1 VGLGPSARP
10 ASRSVC
16 GTPRTAISVEITM
29 TGSIST
35 ANAKDPANAEKPM
48 FKSRTTKEKA
58 NRPIRIDGAP
68 AIVWE
73 ITRSDAANF
82 ETDSAR

>member
-1 VGLGPSARP
+1 
-10 ASRSVC
+10 
-16 GTPRTAISVEITM
+16 
-29 TGSIST
+29 
-35 ANAKDPANAEKPM
+35 M